1 MIKTVVLAIAVLSAG
16 PAWADCSLRP
26 TKVEALGDT
35 VGIFDKDGK
44 FLSEL
49 PKTALDPGVTFLDCN
64 ESLGLVQVSLANGE
78 VKWLDSGE
86 LRLTFADGAAKPK
99 VCVVA
104 ASSRASDHTEAA
116 VAGIDPDNNK
126 NCVPPAPAKP

>member
-1 MIKTVVLAIAVLSAG
+1 MMNTLILVIAVVFAG
-16 PAWADCSLRP
+16 PAFADCALKP

-44 FLSEL
+44 FLSEM
-49 PKTALDPGVTFLDCN
+49 PKAALGTGVTFLDCN
-64 ESLGLVQVSLANGE
+64 ENLGLVQVSLANGE

-86 LRLTFADGAAKPK
+86 LRLTFAEGATKPK

-104 ASSRASDHTEAA
+104 ASSRAADHTEAA
-116 VAGIDPDNNK
+116 VAGIDPDK
-126 NCVPPAPAKP
+126 TKDCVPPAPARP